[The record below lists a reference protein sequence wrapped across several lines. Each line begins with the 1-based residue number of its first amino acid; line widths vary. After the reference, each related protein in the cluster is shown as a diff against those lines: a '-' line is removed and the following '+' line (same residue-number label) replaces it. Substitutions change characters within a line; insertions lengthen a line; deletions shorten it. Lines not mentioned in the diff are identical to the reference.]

1 MLIKDVFEQ
10 FLSEQESKLAPK
22 TYRDYASVI
31 ELFEHQLDGY
41 AWNTLDNGD
50 KAYDAAQKQ
59 GKSFIDLYGHNHI
72 EDNVGEFLDYFVPRK
87 VMAGDVFILKT
98 CPRVMRKLLRW
109 MRAKNLVDLTN
120 DDIKEMCENQLWED
134 SMRDMGF

>member
-1 MLIKDVFEQ
+1 MFIKDVFEQ

-41 AWNTLDNGD
+41 AWNNLADGD
-50 KAYDAAQKQ
+50 KAYDKAKKK
-59 GKSFIDLYGHNHI
+59 GKSFIDLY
-72 EDNVGEFLDYFVPRK
+72 DNTHLEENVREFLDYFVPRK
-87 VMAGDVFILKT
+87 VMAGNEFILKT
-98 CPRVMRKLLRW
+98 CPRVMRQLLKW
-109 MRAKNLVDLTN
+109 MKNKKLVDLTN

-134 SMRDMGF
+134 TRRDMGF